1 MAKIEIK
8 LEFGKQYRVKYF
20 GSWVFG
26 TFMKDEVGIKIFRTK
41 EDDILPDL
49 IDGIEFR

>member
-1 MAKIEIK
+1 MAAIEIK
-8 LEFGKQYRVKYF
+8 LEFGKLYRIKYF

-26 TFMKDEVGIKIFRTK
+26 TFMEDEAEVEIFRTK